1 MPMVRPMSGLTAVVQ
16 NLATWR
22 FNWGSPTVSG
32 RFVRRQGREGSGL
45 VSAVLGGVDSVDL
58 EGLFEVAGLREV
70 EGHLHAQPRLGC

>member
-1 MPMVRPMSGLTAVVQ
+1 MRQPDETEIGLFRGYLEVFGGV
-16 NLATWR
+16 LLK
-22 FNWGSPTVSG
+22 G